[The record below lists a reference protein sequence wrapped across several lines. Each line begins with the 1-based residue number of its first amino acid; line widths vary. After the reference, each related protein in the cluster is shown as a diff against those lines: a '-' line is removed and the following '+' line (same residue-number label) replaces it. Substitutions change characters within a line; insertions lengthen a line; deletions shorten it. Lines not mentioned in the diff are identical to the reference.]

1 MSVKEKISQH
11 DSEPKKIASK
21 TGTESASEERKE
33 KEQGEIAMGEATL
46 AADLSLK
53 G

>member
-1 MSVKEKISQH
+1 M
-11 DSEPKKIASK
+11 IASQK
-21 TGTESASEERKE
+21 KLRPKRGRRASEERKE